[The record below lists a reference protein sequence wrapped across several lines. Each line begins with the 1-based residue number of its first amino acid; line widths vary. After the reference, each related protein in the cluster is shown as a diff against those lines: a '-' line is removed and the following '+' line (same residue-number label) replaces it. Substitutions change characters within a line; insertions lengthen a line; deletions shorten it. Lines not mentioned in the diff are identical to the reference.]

1 MKKNKPVVCVDG
13 FSMSVQ
19 ADSTAYCTPRHA
31 GADFYDEV
39 EVGFPNQE
47 ESLLSKHAEDPDDL
61 TGTVYGWVPRMTV
74 INVIAKHGGMVSGE
88 LPAGFPVLMVRQ
100 S

>member
-1 MKKNKPVVCVDG
+1 MRLNEKVVCVDG

-19 ADSTAYCTPRHA
+19 ANGTAYCTPRA
-31 GADFYDEV
+31 SEADFYEEV

-47 ESLLSKHAEDPDDL
+47 ESLLAQHAEDPDDL

-88 LPAGFPVLMVRQ
+88 LPAGFPMLMVRR